1 VPGPEPPA
9 PAEEAGRDGA
19 TRVQGRPP
27 TYKAGRAGPATTVRC
42 ARIARVETV
51 KYVATFDG
59 TSHVVEVTGGD
70 GRYRLT
76 LGDDAWEVDA
86 RLTAQGIYS
95 LLIGGVSYVADV
107 VDHEGTCMVDVMGEA
122 YEVLVEEQTRWIIRT
137 RGGAAEGGS
146 GQTVRAPLPGK
157 ITHVAVRA
165 GDRVQ
170 AGDTLVVIEAMKMEN
185 EFKAA
190 TAGTVTEVRVQPGQ
204 AVNPGDLL
212 VVVQPEA
219 EGEA

>member
-1 VPGPEPPA
+1 
-9 PAEEAGRDGA
+9 
-19 TRVQGRPP
+19 
-27 TYKAGRAGPATTVRC
+27 
-42 ARIARVETV
+42 V
-51 KYVATFDG
+51 KYVATLDG
-59 TSHVVEVTGGD
+59 TSHVVEVAGGD
-70 GRYRLT
+70 GRFRLT
-76 LGDDAWEVDA
+76 IGEDVWEVDA

-107 VDHEGTCMVDVMGEA
+107 VDHEGTCLVDVGGEA

-137 RGGAAEGGS
+137 RGGAAGAGA

-157 ITHVAVRA
+157 ITHVAVRP

-190 TAGTVTEVRVQPGQ
+190 AAGAIAEVRVSVGQ
-204 AVNPGDLL
+204 AVNPGDVMIVLRAA
-212 VVVQPEA
+212 A
-219 EGEA
+219 EGE

>member
-1 VPGPEPPA
+1 M
-9 PAEEAGRDGA
+9 
-19 TRVQGRPP
+19 
-27 TYKAGRAGPATTVRC
+27 
-42 ARIARVETV
+42 
-51 KYVATFDG
+51 KYVATLDG
-59 TSHVVEVTGGD
+59 TSHVVEVAGGD

-76 LGDDAWEVDA
+76 IGDDVWEVDG

-107 VDHEGTCMVDVMGEA
+107 VDHEGTCLVDVGGEA

-137 RGGAAEGGS
+137 RGGAAGAGA

-157 ITHVAVRA
+157 ITHVAVRP

-190 TAGTVTEVRVQPGQ
+190 AAGAIAEVRVSVGQ
-204 AVNPGDLL
+204 AVNPGDVMIVLRAA
-212 VVVQPEA
+212 A
-219 EGEA
+219 EGE

>member
-1 VPGPEPPA
+1 VGA
-9 PAEEAGRDGA
+9 RGAAGSPR
-19 TRVQGRPP
+19 
-27 TYKAGRAGPATTVRC
+27 
-42 ARIARVETV
+42 V
-51 KYVATFDG
+51 KYVATLDG
-59 TSHVVEVTGGD
+59 TSHVVEVAGGD

-76 LGDDAWEVDA
+76 IGDDVWEVDA

-107 VDHEGTCMVDVMGEA
+107 VDHEGTCLVDVGGEA

-137 RGGAAEGGS
+137 RGGAAGAGA

-157 ITHVAVRA
+157 ITHVAVRP

-190 TAGTVTEVRVQPGQ
+190 AAGAITEVRVSVGQ
-204 AVNPGDLL
+204 AVNPGDVM
-212 VVVQPEA
+212 VVLE
-219 EGEA
+219 

>member
-1 VPGPEPPA
+1 M
-9 PAEEAGRDGA
+9 
-19 TRVQGRPP
+19 
-27 TYKAGRAGPATTVRC
+27 
-42 ARIARVETV
+42 
-51 KYVATFDG
+51 KYVATLDG

-76 LGDDAWEVDA
+76 VGDDVWEVDG

-107 VDHEGTCMVDVMGEA
+107 VDREGTCRVDVMGEA

-137 RGGAAEGGS
+137 RGGAAGGGA

-157 ITHVAVRA
+157 ITHVAVRP

-190 TAGTVTEVRVQPGQ
+190 AAGTIAEVRVTPGQ
-204 AVNPGDLL
+204 PVNPGDVM
-212 VVVQPEA
+212 VVLE
-219 EGEA
+219 